1 MLKRLVLL
9 AAILTLAACAS
20 AGERRPPI
28 CDGKHLRSA
37 NPYGSVLSRDRNGTP
52 ETPPAAPAPA
62 AAASHSAVAP
72 ATFGSCQ

>member
-20 AGERRPPI
+20 AGEGRPPI
-28 CDGKHLRSA
+28 CDGKHLRPA
-37 NPYGSVLSRDRNGTP
+37 NPFGSVLSKDGNGAAKGA
-52 ETPPAAPAPA
+52 AAPVPA